1 MKTLYFYEMK
11 SKIIVLLLMFLWLMP
26 DFSFAFQQQN
36 TGSYT
41 EYKGMVVNSANNNP
55 IASALISVNRSNI
68 STITNA
74 AGEFL
79 LKVPDSLTPV
89 TVNVSYLGFSSKNLP
104 LEFFKNNDRVE
115 LEESVEKLSEVTLFD
130 AKDARSLVRKM
141 LAQKDN
147 NYITE
152 QTLMTAFYREIIKRR
167 RTNVSLSEAVVKIYK
182 SPHNSRKK
190 DLVSIYKSRKS
201 TDYDRLDTL
210 ALKLRGGPF
219 NSLYLDLIKYT
230 EYVLQPEMLETY
242 EFSFDDPTKIDERYI
257 YVVNFEEMDK
267 STPWYY
273 GQLFIDAESLT
284 LVRAKYEMD
293 VDNRDIATRMF
304 VKKKPAGSK
313 VYPVDLYYE
322 VDYAEKDGKW
332 HFSYGNATMEYVV
345 NWKKKIFNSRYT
357 VNSEMVVTDWE
368 RYSDSEW
375 KKNNNIIDPYV
386 VMADDASGF
395 YDQEFWGNNNIIEP
409 EKSIQNAIEKIKRNI
424 TKE

>member
-1 MKTLYFYEMK
+1 MKTLNSTAFR
-11 SKIIVLLLMFLWLMP
+11 SVTIILLLLIFSFSP
-26 DFSFAFQQQN
+26 VFSFAFQQENQKN
-36 TGSYT
+36 YT
-41 EYKGMVVNSANNNP
+41 EYKGMVVNSDNDDP

-74 AGEFL
+74 AGEFV
-79 LKVPDSLTPV
+79 LKVPDSLVPV
-89 TVNVSYLGFSSKNLP
+89 TVNVSYLGFTSKNLP
-104 LEFFKNNDRVE
+104 LSYFKENNRVE
-115 LEESVEKLSEVTLFD
+115 LMESVEKLSEVNIFD
-130 AKDARSLVRKM
+130 AKNARSLVQKM
-141 LAQKDN
+141 LAQKDD

-182 SPHNSRKK
+182 TPHNSRKK
-190 DLVSIYKSRKS
+190 DLVSIYKARKS

-230 EYVLQPEMLETY
+230 EYVLKPQMLETY
-242 EFSFDDPTKIDERYI
+242 EFSFDDPTKIDDRYI

-284 LVRAKYEMD
+284 LVRAKYKMD
-293 VDNRDIATRMF
+293 VDDRDLATRMF

-368 RYSDSEW
+368 KYSDSEW
-375 KKNNNIIDPYV
+375 KKNVDIIDPYV
-386 VMADDASGF
+386 VMADDVSGF
-395 YDQEFWGNNNIIEP
+395 YDTEFWGNNNIIEP
-409 EKSIQNAIEKIKRNI
+409 EKSIQNAIEKIKRNMN
-424 TKE
+424 KE